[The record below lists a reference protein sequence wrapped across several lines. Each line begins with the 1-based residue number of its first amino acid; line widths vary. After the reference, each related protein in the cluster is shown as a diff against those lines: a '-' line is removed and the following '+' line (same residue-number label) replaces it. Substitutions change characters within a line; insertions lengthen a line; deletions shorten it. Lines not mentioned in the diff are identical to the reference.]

1 MERELIER
9 LRDDYENWS
18 LGSKGPDILRE
29 AADLIESLRA
39 QLDEARK
46 LALEEAA
53 AICEGQA
60 KYFRG
65 LSSNPRCLNDIRWYS
80 REEAQFT
87 MKSYAE
93 RHESDAAAIR
103 QRGERG

>member
-46 LALEEAA
+46 LAFEEAA
-53 AICEGQA
+53 QVAENTP
-60 KYFRG
+60 KYVA
-65 LSSNPRCLNDIRWYS
+65 PEKI
-80 REEAQFT
+80 
-87 MKSYAE
+87 
-93 RHESDAAAIR
+93 AAAIL